1 VKSDSHVTLE
11 LTGPLERAVGRGEV
25 VIDLNGVH
33 RLGQLIGRLVQAYP
47 AAANIIAD
55 ESFFEQPSGN
65 LPPGLLVI
73 RDGVAIAAKLDTEI
87 VAGQRLTLMPMISGG

>member
-1 VKSDSHVTLE
+1 VESNSRVTLE

-25 VIDLNGVH
+25 VIYLNGEN
-33 RLGQLIGRLVQAYP
+33 RLGQLVGRLVQEYP
-47 AAANIIAD
+47 AAADIIAD
-55 ESFFEQPSGN
+55 ESFFQKCEGN